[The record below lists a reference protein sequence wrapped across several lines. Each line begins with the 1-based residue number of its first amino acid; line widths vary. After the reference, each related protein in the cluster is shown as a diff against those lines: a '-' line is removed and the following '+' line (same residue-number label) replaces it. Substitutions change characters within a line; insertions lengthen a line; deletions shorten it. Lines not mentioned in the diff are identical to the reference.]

1 MANWSKNNNFSSFWL
16 DDYTSNTDVLTGEK
30 ISNSKDYIKMA
41 SRLKAIGNFVK
52 IVSGNDVKVQYNN
65 RDESYTDG
73 KTVTIS
79 SKINGKSFDSTVG
92 LALHEGSHVKLSDF
106 HLLQNILGYN
116 GKEYLQKQ
124 FGFEITTEME
134 SKGLYLGILKDLINI
149 IEDRRIDY
157 NIFTTAPGYQ
167 GYYNALY
174 DRYFHA
180 KVIDKAL
187 ISGEHREETIESYFF
202 RICNM
207 TNSNRDLS
215 ALKGL
220 REIYS
225 IINLNDIARLK
236 NTNDAVTTAIEVF
249 KVLDKHIPLPPK
261 EDGEGNCDTPGE
273 NKTDEESN
281 CSGGSGKSS
290 ENCNT
295 PEGESDDD
303 GSTTTGE
310 DINCKDDESLLPELS
325 PKDKNQLRKA
335 IQKQKDFIRNN
346 IKKSSIR
353 KAEKQKIDAINNS
366 KASYEKVG
374 EGIGNGWYKSSNGVQ
389 CLVVRNIN
397 KSVIDSQAF
406 ETLNSREW
414 AQTHNQEAIDLG
426 IKLGTQL
433 GKKLQ
438 VRNDSNELKYN
449 RLNAGRIDK
458 RMIASAGF
466 GNENIFQQVFIDNHK
481 DANVHISIDASGSM
495 SGSKWDKS
503 ITSAVAI
510 AKAASMVGNL
520 NITISFRSTE
530 QQGKKYLPAIFI
542 AYDSKV
548 DKIKKIQTL
557 FKHITCPGTTPE
569 GLCFEAIQNEII
581 SSSNQLDSYFINF
594 SDGEPYFESKDI
606 SYWGDDAAKHTA
618 KQVKS
623 FREKGI
629 KVLSYFITG
638 SFDKETST
646 SFKTM
651 YGPDAQNVNVNNLA
665 QLTKTLNNM
674 FIEK

>member
-1 MANWSKNNNFSSFWL
+1 MSYNKNNNWSSFWL
-16 DDYTSNTDVLTGEK
+16 EDDVSNIDILTGEK
-30 ISNSKDYIKMA
+30 ISHGKDYIKMA

-52 IVSGNDVKVQYNN
+52 IVSGNDVQVKYNN

-106 HLLQNILGYN
+106 RLLKRLMGY
-116 GKEYLQKQ
+116 GGPDYLKTA
-124 FGFEITTEME
+124 FDFAITDDMNF
-134 SKGLYLGILKDLINI
+134 KGLGMSVLKDLINI

-157 NIFTTAPGYQ
+157 DIFTNAPGYQ
-167 GYYNALY
+167 GYYTALY
-174 DRYFHA
+174 NRYFHA

-187 ISGEHREETIESYFF
+187 LSSEHREETVESYLF
-202 RICNM
+202 RICNL

-220 REIYS
+220 TEIYK
-225 IINLNDIARLK
+225 IINLANISRLE
-236 NTNDAVTTAIEVF
+236 NTAQVVKVAIEVF

-261 EDGEGNCDTPGE
+261 EDDDCTNGESKNKEDE
-273 NKTDEESN
+273 NEESN
-281 CSGGSGKSS
+281 S
-290 ENCNT
+290 NCNSGSCNHPNLT
-295 PEGESDDD
+295 PSDR
-303 GSTTTGE
+303 S
-310 DINCKDDESLLPELS
+310 K
-325 PKDKNQLRKA
+325 LRKA
-335 IQKQKDFIRNN
+335 IEKQKDFIRNK

-353 KAEKQKIDAINNS
+353 KAEKEKIDAINNS
-366 KASYEKVG
+366 NASYEKVG
-374 EGIGNGWYKSSNGVQ
+374 DGIRKNWHTNGNGTD

-397 KSVIDSQAF
+397 KSVIDSQTF
-406 ETLNSREW
+406 ETLSARDWQKEN
-414 AQTHNQEAIDLG
+414 NQEAIDLG

-433 GKKLQ
+433 GRKLQ
-438 VRNDSNELKYN
+438 VRNESRDLKYN
-449 RLNAGRIDK
+449 RLNQGKIDK

-495 SGSKWDKS
+495 GGNKWSKS
-503 ITSAVAI
+503 LTSAVAI

-530 QQGKKYLPAIFI
+530 TQGKKFIPAIFI

-548 DKIKKIQTL
+548 DKFKKIQIL

-569 GLCFEAIQNEII
+569 GLCFEAIQNEIL
-581 SSSNQLDSYFINF
+581 SSSNSLDSYFINF
-594 SDGEPYFESKDI
+594 SDGEPYFESKAI
-606 SYWGDDAAKHTA
+606 SYWGDSAIKHTA
-618 KQVKS
+618 KQVKC
-623 FREKGI
+623 FRDKGI

-638 SFDKETST
+638 SEDKETST
-646 SFKTM
+646 SFKNM
-651 YGPDAQNVNVNNLA
+651 YGPDATNVNVNNLN
-665 QLTKTLNNM
+665 QLAKTLNNM

>member
-1 MANWSKNNNFSSFWL
+1 MAKAFNNYSSFWL
-16 DDYTSNTDVLTGEK
+16 DDYTSNVDVLTGEK
-30 ISNSKDYIKMA
+30 ISNGKDYIKMA

-65 RDESYTDG
+65 RDESFTDG

-106 HLLQNILGYN
+106 TLLKNLMGYN
-116 GKEYLQKQ
+116 GNDYLKTR
-124 FGFEITTEME
+124 FDFEITNEME
-134 SKGLYLGILKDLINI
+134 SKGLSMMTLKDIINV

-157 NIFTTAPGYQ
+157 DIFTNAPGYQ

-174 DRYFHA
+174 ERYFHA

-187 ISGEHREETIESYFF
+187 ISGEHREESVQSYMF
-202 RICNM
+202 RIINL

-225 IINLNDIARLK
+225 IINLANISRLK
-236 NTNDAVTTAIEVF
+236 TTGEVVETAIEVL
-249 KVLDKHIPLPPK
+249 KVIDKHIPLPES
-261 EDGEGNCDTPGE
+261 EDDSNCNGNDDNKDE
-273 NKTDEESN
+273 NQEESN
-281 CSGGSGKSS
+281 CSNGSSS
-290 ENCNT
+290 GDCKT
-295 PEGESDDD
+295 PEGNSDDD
-303 GSTTTGE
+303 GSTTSGE
-310 DINCKDDESLLPELS
+310 DVNLKDDESLLPELS
-325 PKDKNQLRKA
+325 PNDKSKLNKA
-335 IQKQKDFIRNN
+335 IQKQKDFIRSN

-366 KASYEKVG
+366 NASYETVG
-374 EGIGNGWYKSSNGVQ
+374 TGIGNAWYKTSNGVD

-406 ETLNSREW
+406 ETLTARKWSLEN
-414 AQTHNQEAIDLG
+414 NQESIDLG

-433 GKKLQ
+433 GRKLQ
-438 VRNDSNELKYN
+438 VRNDSKELKYN
-449 RLNAGRIDK
+449 RLNAGKIDK
-458 RMIASAGF
+458 RLIASAGF

-495 SGSKWDKS
+495 GGKKWDKS

-520 NITISFRSTE
+520 NVTISFRSTE
-530 QQGKKYLPAIFI
+530 SQGKKYMPAIFI

-557 FKHITCPGTTPE
+557 FKHVTCPGTTPE
-569 GLCFEAIQNEII
+569 GLCFEAIQKEIL
-581 SSSNQLDSYFINF
+581 SSSNNLDSYFINF

-606 SYWGDDAAKHTA
+606 SYYGDEATKHTA
-618 KQVKS
+618 QQVKT
-623 FREKGI
+623 FRDKGI

-638 SFDKETST
+638 SADTETSK

-651 YGPDAQNVNVNNLA
+651 YGPDASNVNVNNLA
-665 QLTKTLNNM
+665 QLAKTLNNM

>member
-1 MANWSKNNNFSSFWL
+1 
-16 DDYTSNTDVLTGEK
+16 
-30 ISNSKDYIKMA
+30 MA

-52 IVSGNDVKVQYNN
+52 IVSGNDVQVKYNN

-106 HLLQNILGYN
+106 KLLKSIMGYN
-116 GKEYLQKQ
+116 GKDFLIRN
-124 FGFEITTEME
+124 FNFNINPNME
-134 SKGLYLGILKDLINI
+134 SKGLGMMTLKDIINV

-157 NIFTTAPGYQ
+157 DIFTNAPGYQ
-167 GYYNALY
+167 GYYTALY

-187 ISGEHREETIESYFF
+187 ISGEHREESVGSYMF
-202 RICNM
+202 RIINL

-220 REIYS
+220 KEIYS
-225 IINLNDIARLK
+225 IINLANISRLQSTDDVVK
-236 NTNDAVTTAIEVF
+236 TAIEVI
-249 KVLDKHIPLPPK
+249 KVMDKHIPLPDS
-261 EDGEGNCDTPGE
+261 EDDSNCDNGNCDNKDE
-273 NKTDEESN
+273 NQEESN
-281 CSGGSGKSS
+281 CSNGNSNGKCKNPEGKS
-290 ENCNT
+290 N
-295 PEGESDDD
+295 DD
-303 GSTTTGE
+303 GSTTTGDE
-310 DINCKDDESLLPELS
+310 VNVQDDESLLPELS
-325 PKDKNQLRKA
+325 PKDKAQLRKA
-335 IQKQKDFIRNN
+335 IQKQQDFIRNN

-366 KASYEKVG
+366 NASYEKVG
-374 EGIGNGWYKSSNGVQ
+374 NGIGNGWYKTSEGVD

-406 ETLNSREW
+406 ETLSSREW
-414 AQTHNQEAIDLG
+414 VQEHHQQSIDLG

-433 GKKLQ
+433 GRKLQ
-438 VRNDSNELKYN
+438 VRNESRDLKFN
-449 RLNAGRIDK
+449 RLNQGKIDK

-466 GNENIFQQVFIDNHK
+466 GNENIFQQVFVDNHK

-495 SGSKWDKS
+495 GGKKWDKS

-520 NITISFRSTE
+520 NVTISFRSTE
-530 QQGKKYLPAIFI
+530 QQGKKYIPAIFI

-557 FKHITCPGTTPE
+557 FKYINCPGTTPE
-569 GLCFEAIQNEII
+569 GLCFEAIQNEIL
-581 SSSNQLDSYFINF
+581 SSSNNLDSYFINF

-606 SYWGDDAAKHTA
+606 SYWGTEATKHTA
-618 KQVKS
+618 QQVKA
-623 FREKGI
+623 FKDKGI

-638 SFDKETST
+638 SDKETS
-646 SFKTM
+646 SNFKTM
-651 YGPDAQNVNVNNLA
+651 YGPDAANVNVNNLS
-665 QLTKTLNNM
+665 QLAKTLNNM